1 MAGKKSVVLYK
12 LQFNVFLGKFT
23 SPRSIWNH
31 STMDWPR
38 TSDKSALS
46 AHRARVLRRY
56 YRDSLCS
63 LCWLSWLWRG
73 RGWLSAPHHCCSA
86 VPTSAAHGM
95 PKIYA
100 KCQKFMQ
107 NTSDQKTF
115 SFQRKFNFNFTQRI
129 SFIKIVF
136 LRWLTHSLSL
146 DSSHCHCI
154 GFPVEVDGSMDLSIP
169 TDLVEAK
176 KKI

>member
-1 MAGKKSVVLYK
+1 MENSLHREAYETTRPWID
-12 LQFNVFLGKFT
+12 LG
-23 SPRSIWNH
+23 PRI
-31 STMDWPR
+31 
-38 TSDKSALS
+38 
-46 AHRARVLRRY
+46 RV
-56 YRDSLCS
+56 
-63 LCWLSWLWRG
+63 
-73 RGWLSAPHHCCSA
+73 HCQHTEHA
-86 VPTSAAHGM
+86 YFVDITEIHSAASAGS
-95 PKIYA
+95 PGSGGGVA
-100 KCQKFMQ
+100 GCLPPTTAAQLCLPLPPTECQKFMQ